1 MVTLHQVQSY
11 YSVLSLLLRLQ
22 RTSAEFCTTAEV
34 LSLLSS
40 AGKGVDHT
48 RRPDGHQQQFLSTT
62 TIRLLHNSSPTTIS
76 SSPKVHRACVST
88 DHRPNRVNNLLY
100 NDRGALC
107 ILESTTL
114 KYGRHGHG
122 VCASLCRNIGVK
134 TESFSH
140 TSTWDIDKSLNPQRD
155 KLNTHAHDVQ
165 SS

>member
-1 MVTLHQVQSY
+1 MIFIPTGLIKYTGLKNDLQCLHLGDTRAAVGNMRLYCNVVSTGFMVDIIVV
-11 YSVLSLLLRLQ
+11 VLLW
-22 RTSAEFCTTAEV
+22 RTRVRT
-34 LSLLSS
+34 
-40 AGKGVDHT
+40 
-48 RRPDGHQQQFLSTT
+48 P
-62 TIRLLHNSSPTTIS
+62 PTTIS

-122 VCASLCRNIGVK
+122 VYASLCRNIGVK

-140 TSTWDIDKSLNPQRD
+140 TISTWDIDISIPQRD

-165 SS
+165 RS